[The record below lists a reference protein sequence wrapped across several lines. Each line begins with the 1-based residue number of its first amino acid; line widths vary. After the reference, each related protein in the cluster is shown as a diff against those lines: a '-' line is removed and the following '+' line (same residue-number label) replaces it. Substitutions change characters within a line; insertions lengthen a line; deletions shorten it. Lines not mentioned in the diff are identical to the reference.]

1 MWKGGLENMGVP
13 RRRSPDKVM
22 IRLSQSGILL
32 LEDQSTSIGL
42 SLALR
47 LRSRWLSRPAA
58 DSRPVSDFPRTLP
71 LLSLTRRIMLYRA
84 SYLSFFSHSR
94 RFCDWL
100 FIQRSFGLSPILLTI
115 HRVTLIRFR
124 FLPLF
129 SDLCVCEYGE
139 FST

>member
-1 MWKGGLENMGVP
+1 
-13 RRRSPDKVM
+13 M

-58 DSRPVSDFPRTLP
+58 DSRPVSDFPRALP
-71 LLSLTRRIMLYRA
+71 LLSLMSRITLSRA
-84 SYLSFFSHSR
+84 IFLSFLTLDGSVTGYLS
-94 RFCDWL
+94 
-100 FIQRSFGLSPILLTI
+100 QRSFVSSPILLTI
-115 HRVTLIRFR
+115 HKVTLIRFR

-129 SDLCVCEYGE
+129 SDLCGCEYGE